1 VGGLKLESSTISLRT
16 GPLGRRGAGSASTAL
31 ELLAAPVLV
40 ADAEL
45 CGRVHSTRSGSR
57 DDWNAVSDRA
67 KKSTSCPGFGL
78 MLGGGGAWL
87 IVFDDLIDE
96 GGEDDVAMSRLQGPD
111 FRTWMPGVGL
121 DTDCHRRQEDDEVRL

>member
-1 VGGLKLESSTISLRT
+1 MGGLKLESSTISLRT
-16 GPLGRRGAGSASTAL
+16 GPLARRGAGSASTTL
-31 ELLAAPVLV
+31 GLLAALVLV

-87 IVFDDLIDE
+87 IVFDDLMDE
-96 GGEDDVAMSRLQGPD
+96 GGLRMTLQCPD
-111 FRTWMPGVGL
+111 PDIRTWIASVG
-121 DTDCHRRQEDDEVRL
+121 HRRQEEDRV